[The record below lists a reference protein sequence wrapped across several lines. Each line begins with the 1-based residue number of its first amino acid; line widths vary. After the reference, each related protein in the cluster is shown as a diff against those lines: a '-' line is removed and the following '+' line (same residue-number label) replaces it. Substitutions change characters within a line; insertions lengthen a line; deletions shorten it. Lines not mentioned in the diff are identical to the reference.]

1 MFYLKNDSDRIGRHF
16 FEPLFRL
23 KFSYK
28 SQKLTPKSL
37 RIQDP
42 KNSAEDG
49 TLKFSRK
56 GNTPKPTRKM
66 PFLSNFVI
74 KIRNHDKIRNDDV
87 TLWLKL
93 FRDEKE
99 VEHKEEESEDSKIES
114 VEKKEKVIPERSDH
128 NEYVTQLTDKIS
140 ELEMKEIEQR
150 VLEYVK
156 RKVAGTEAVMAWR
169 EINLLQHAQ
178 GNNVT
183 GTQKRPK
190 IFI

>member
-1 MFYLKNDSDRIGRHF
+1 MMTSFY
-16 FEPLFRL
+16 E
-23 KFSYK
+23 
-28 SQKLTPKSL
+28 
-37 RIQDP
+37 
-42 KNSAEDG
+42 
-49 TLKFSRK
+49 
-56 GNTPKPTRKM
+56 
-66 PFLSNFVI
+66 
-74 KIRNHDKIRNDDV
+74 
-87 TLWLKL
+87 L

-99 VEHKEEESEDSKIES
+99 VEHKEEEGEDSKIES
-114 VEKKEKVIPERSDH
+114 VEKKEKVIPERSDQ

-183 GTQKRPK
+183 CTQKWPK
-190 IFI
+190 MDIQHKD

>member
-1 MFYLKNDSDRIGRHF
+1 
-16 FEPLFRL
+16 
-23 KFSYK
+23 
-28 SQKLTPKSL
+28 
-37 RIQDP
+37 
-42 KNSAEDG
+42 
-49 TLKFSRK
+49 
-56 GNTPKPTRKM
+56 M

-114 VEKKEKVIPERSDH
+114 VEKKEKVIPERSDQ

-178 GNNVT
+178 GNNVIR
-183 GTQKRPK
+183 TQKRPQ
-190 IFI
+190 III